1 MKRPHVRHI
10 HARPDEHVRVH
21 RAPPAPPPPGPGNWV
36 GALLAGLGPVA
47 TLVAGVAA
55 VWAVFKLVAFV
66 LGLITALLQGL
77 CVLLVA
83 YFAFRILAD

>member
-1 MKRPHVRHI
+1 MTRPHVRHI

-21 RAPPAPPPPGPGNWV
+21 RAPPGPGNWV

-55 VWAVFKLVAFV
+55 IWAVFKLVAFV
-66 LGLITALLQGL
+66 LALITALLKGL